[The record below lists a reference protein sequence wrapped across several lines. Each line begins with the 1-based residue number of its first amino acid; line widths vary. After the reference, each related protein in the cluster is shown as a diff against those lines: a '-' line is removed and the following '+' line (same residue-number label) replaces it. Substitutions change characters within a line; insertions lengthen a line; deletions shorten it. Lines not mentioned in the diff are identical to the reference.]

1 MWSRLT
7 DSLSCPVCGSEL
19 SLDAFVEERADVSDT
34 HRALASERGLLDA
47 DFNRY
52 IEAGLLVCSGCK
64 IYYPITHGLPVM
76 VPYTTPIHR
85 EFGAKFGDRLR
96 EYSGYRFAD
105 STPVSGEQFVM
116 NSFSTEWLEYEYDG
130 VIWDLSYEDHEKRL
144 LAEIGPEALPAGRH
158 GTFLEVGCGIGLS
171 TFFAARNMEC
181 DAIGVDLSLAVLV
194 ATKHFRDNPFLHF
207 IQASAFSIP
216 MKQQVADVIY
226 THGVLH
232 HTWSTERAVKA
243 VGPHCRENGWMYVW
257 LYGSGSK
264 GGSVARR
271 IAFHLESVTRPLIA
285 RNLSSPVSR
294 VTLGTLSYAYLAVN
308 KLHRMKDPTV
318 EKYDYGKAL
327 HAARDRF
334 TPLYAHRHDYPE
346 VASWFRDLGYNDIVQ
361 VDWRTMPTA
370 NQDNY
375 RRNTGVR
382 GRRQSA
388 EKGAQ

>member
-1 MWSRLT
+1 MSI
-7 DSLSCPVCGSEL
+7 
-19 SLDAFVEERADVSDT
+19 DAFAEGRTTISEEHLT
-34 HRALASERGLLDA
+34 LASERGLLGD
-47 DFNRY
+47 DFDRY
-52 IEAGLLVCSGCK
+52 VESGLLLCSTCK
-64 IYYPITHGLPVM
+64 IYFPIAHGLPVM
-76 VPYTTPIHR
+76 IPYTTPIHR
-85 EFGAKFGDRLR
+85 EFTDEFGDRLK
-96 EYSGYRFAD
+96 SHPDFQFAH

-116 NSFSTEWLEYEYDG
+116 KSFSTEWLAYDYDG

-144 LAEIGPEALPAGRH
+144 LAELGPEALKAGHR
-158 GTFLEVGCGIGLS
+158 GTFLEIGCGIGMS
-171 TFFAARNMEC
+171 TFFAMKNMEC

-207 IQASAFSIP
+207 VQGSAFSIP
-216 MKQQVADVIY
+216 LRKKLADVIY

-232 HTWSTERAVKA
+232 HTYSTEKAVKS
-243 VGPHCRENGWMYVW
+243 VGPHCRDNGWMYVW

-264 GGSVARR
+264 GGSIARR
-271 IAFHLESVTRPLIA
+271 VAFHLEEATRPVIA

-294 VTLGTLSYAYLAVN
+294 VALGTLSFAYLGVN
-308 KLHRMKDPTV
+308 ALHRIKDPTV

-346 VASWFRDLGYNDIVQ
+346 VASWFENMGFSNIVE

-382 GRRQSA
+382 GRKSPA
-388 EKGAQ
+388 SSGET